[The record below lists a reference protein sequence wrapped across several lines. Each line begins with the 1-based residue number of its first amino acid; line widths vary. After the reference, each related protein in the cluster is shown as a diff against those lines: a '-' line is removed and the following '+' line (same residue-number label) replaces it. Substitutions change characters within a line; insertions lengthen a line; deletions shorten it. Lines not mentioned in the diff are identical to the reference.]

1 MHSFR
6 GIIIRSIGSLIGFAA
21 PPTETYRCTSDPDE
35 FPFHRLSCPKDD
47 GWNVSSARGNDAALT
62 ADAHDSSRK
71 NNCVERYCL
80 AVELHRVSAAAK
92 LCNTTEGAG
101 EAIYT

>member
-1 MHSFR
+1 M
-6 GIIIRSIGSLIGFAA
+6 
-21 PPTETYRCTSDPDE
+21 D
-35 FPFHRLSCPKDD
+35 
-47 GWNVSSARGNDAALT
+47 VSSARGSDAALT

-92 LCNTTEGAG
+92 LCNDGEGG
-101 EAIYT
+101 RRERRYIRCRT